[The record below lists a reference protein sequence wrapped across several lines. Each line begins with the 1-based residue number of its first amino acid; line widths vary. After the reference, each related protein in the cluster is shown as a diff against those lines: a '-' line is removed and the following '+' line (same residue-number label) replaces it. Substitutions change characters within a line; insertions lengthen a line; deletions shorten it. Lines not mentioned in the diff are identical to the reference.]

1 MNNNLL
7 RKIPKMDTLL
17 NDLPD
22 HYKVRFD
29 NIHLKKT
36 IEKILNQF
44 RIQIQSGQI
53 ETFENSD
60 IMSQIRIELDK
71 MIDSTFKRVINGTGI
86 VLHTNL
92 GRAVISEAII
102 AEITPLMT
110 HYNTLEYDV
119 ETGRRGI
126 RYQHIEEKI
135 CAITGAEAALIVN
148 NNAAAVMLVL
158 NTLAQNKEVIV
169 SRGELVEIGGSFRVP
184 DVMKASNSKLVEV
197 GTTNKTHLKDYTSSI
212 HENTGL
218 LMKVHTS
225 NYKILGFT
233 SSVEASELVELAHQN
248 DIPLYEDLGSG
259 LIVDLSPYGIA
270 DEPLVQ
276 DSIKNGIDI
285 LSFSGD
291 KLFGGAQS
299 GFIIG
304 KKRYIEQIKKNQLL
318 RAFRIDKFSLAVI
331 DRTLNDYFSPSYAA
345 KHIPTLRMLVLLKQ
359 EIEDKVSKFITNYKK
374 RLSLSNISVT
384 GVETFAEVGGGAL
397 PLEKLASY
405 GIKIGHENS
414 LNTIQSNLRKFTVPI
429 ISVIINDQLVLDFRT
444 ISESDFDDL
453 VGSIEF
459 AVSGG
464 SNA

>member
-7 RKIPKMDTLL
+7 RKIPKMDSLL

-22 HYKVRFD
+22 HYKFRFD

-102 AEITPLMT
+102 EEIAPLMT

-126 RYQHIEEKI
+126 RYQHIEEKL

-148 NNAAAVMLVL
+148 NNAAAVMLIL
-158 NTLAQNKEVIV
+158 NTLAQNKDVIV

-197 GTTNKTHLKDYTSSI
+197 GTTNKTHLKDYASSI
-212 HENTGL
+212 HENTGM

-233 SSVEASELVELAHQN
+233 SSVEASELVELAHQK

-291 KLFGGAQS
+291 KLFGGAQA

-304 KKRYIEQIKKNQLL
+304 KKRYIDQIKKNQLL

-345 KHIPTLRMLVLLKQ
+345 MHIPTLRMLVLSKQ
-359 EIEDKVSKFITNYKK
+359 DIEDKVSKFITTYKK

-397 PLEKLASY
+397 PLEKLSSY
-405 GIKIGHENS
+405 GIRIVHEYS
-414 LNTIQSNLRKFTVPI
+414 HNTIQSNLRKFTVPI
-429 ISVIINDQLVLDFRT
+429 ISVIINDQLILDFRT
-444 ISESDFDDL
+444 ISESEFDDL
-453 VGSIEF
+453 VSGIEF

>member
-1 MNNNLL
+1 MKNNLL
-7 RKIPKMDTLL
+7 RKIPKMDNLL

-29 NIHLKKT
+29 NIHVKKT
-36 IEKILNQF
+36 IKKILNQF

-60 IMSQIRIELDK
+60 IMNQIVIELDK
-71 MIDSTFKRVINGTGI
+71 MIEFTFKRVINGTGI

-92 GRAVISEAII
+92 GRAVISDAII
-102 AEITPLMT
+102 EEVSPLMT

-197 GTTNKTHLKDYTSSI
+197 GTTNKTHLKDYASSI
-212 HENTGL
+212 HEDTGL

-233 SSVEASELVELAHQN
+233 SSVDASELVELANHN
-248 DIPLYEDLGSG
+248 KIPLYEDLGSG
-259 LIVDLSPYGIA
+259 LIVDLSPYGFT

-276 DSIKNGIDI
+276 DSIAKGIDI

-291 KLFGGAQS
+291 KLFGGAQA

-304 KKRYIEQIKKNQLL
+304 KKIYIDQIKKNQLL

-331 DRTLNDYFSPSYAA
+331 DRTLNHYFSPSYAMQ
-345 KHIPTLRMLVLLKQ
+345 HIPTLKMLVISQQ
-359 EIEDKVSKFITNYKK
+359 EIKDKVSEFIKTFEN
-374 RLSLSNISVT
+374 RLSHSNIIIT
-384 GVETFAEVGGGAL
+384 GIETIAEVGGGAL
-397 PLEKLASY
+397 PLERLTSY
-405 GIKIGHENS
+405 GISIVHEKS
-414 LNTIQSNLRKFTVPI
+414 LNTIQNNLRKFKVPI
-429 ISVIINDQLVLDFRT
+429 VSVIINDQLVLDFRT
-444 ISESDFDDL
+444 ISEDEFDDL
-453 VGSIEF
+453 VSGLEY
-459 AVSGG
+459 AVAGG
-464 SNA
+464 HHA